1 MDRSSHSLDHMKD
14 HGSTASQIEAAE
26 LAAAQSEIQSR
37 ATRYIP
43 AIDGLRAISVI
54 AVLMYHLS
62 LSWWPG
68 GFLGVDLF
76 FVISGYVITRLILDS
91 IERSSALDLRKFY
104 RSRMRRLFPAL
115 LFMVVMTTLFVGVWA
130 PETIKRFV
138 SDLPYLF
145 TGMMNWALVAR
156 EQDYFST
163 IGRPP
168 LLQHTWSLAV
178 EIQFYLLWP
187 LILLFVLRFF
197 GKRRIPAFA
206 LFFALASGT
215 LLFLYSVKIDA
226 DSQTSVSHVYFGSDT
241 HSIGLF
247 LGAALA
253 VRWIPRNFSANIAS
267 GAKNFIDGFGIA
279 AFIGLL
285 SLFLFV
291 DPNDPTLYRIAFPL
305 TALFGCLALMSVVHP
320 ASRLAREI
328 TRAPLMWI
336 GERSYGIYL
345 WHWVVFQVTR
355 PSVDL
360 VGEEWALYA
369 LRILIV
375 FALADISYRWI
386 EVPVRNG
393 AIELWVRGLKY
404 RTPAVRLRQKSLVA
418 IAIAATLMA
427 TTTVSINAIE
437 RSDLQDRR
445 SASSASVNAGGSRS
459 DDPLASPQGING
471 KNGLWVTGDSVILG
485 IRSLLEGY
493 EPVDLVNAR
502 VGRQLSELIDVVAVD
517 VKSVPNSI
525 AILNVGNNGPIS
537 EESVTELFELLKNQ
551 PNFVVVNAAVPRG
564 WRESNNEIVARVIT
578 RYPNARLVDW
588 DRISR
593 DHPEYFAPDG
603 VHLVPT
609 GANVYVASILEALEE
624 IGYRD

>member
-1 MDRSSHSLDHMKD
+1 MALTDPDLTTTLRS
-14 HGSTASQIEAAE
+14 E
-26 LAAAQSEIQSR
+26 
-37 ATRYIP
+37 RYIP

-54 AVLMYHLS
+54 AVLLYHLT
-62 LSWWPG
+62 LPWWPG

-104 RSRMRRLFPAL
+104 RSRIRRLFPAL
-115 LFMVVMTTLFVGVWA
+115 IFMVVMTTLFVGVWA
-130 PETIKRFV
+130 PETVKRFV

-145 TGMMNWALVAR
+145 TGLMNWALVAR

-197 GKRRIPAFA
+197 GKKRIPAFA
-206 LFFALASGT
+206 LLFALASGT

-226 DSQTSVSHVYFGSDT
+226 ESATSVSHVYFGSDT

-253 VRWIPRNFSANIAS
+253 VRWIPRNFSADIAK
-267 GAKNFIDGFGIA
+267 GAKDFIDGFGVA
-279 AFIGLL
+279 AFLGLL

-305 TALFGCLALMSVVHP
+305 TAIFGCMALMSLVHP
-320 ASRLAREI
+320 ASRLARQF
-328 TRAPLMWI
+328 TRAPMMWI

-360 VGEEWALYA
+360 VGEDWALYA

-393 AIELWVRGLKY
+393 AVELWIKGLKY
-404 RTPAVRLRQKSLVA
+404 RTPVVRARQKTLVA
-418 IAIAATLMA
+418 IAIVATLAA

-437 RSDLQDRR
+437 STDVAAKRDQTTAQPSSSDF
-445 SASSASVNAGGSRS
+445 
-459 DDPLASPQGING
+459 DPVASPNQ
-471 KNGLWVTGDSVILG
+471 KTGLWIAGDSVILG
-485 IRSLLEGY
+485 IRSLLESY
-493 EPVDLVNAR
+493 EPVDLINAR
-502 VGRQLSELIDVVAVD
+502 VGRQLPELIDVVRVD
-517 VKSVPNSI
+517 VRSVPESI
-525 AILNVGNNGPIS
+525 AIVNLGNNGAIR
-537 EESVTELFELLKNQ
+537 EESVRELFELLKDQ
-551 PNFVVVNAAVPRG
+551 PYFIVVNAAVPRG
-564 WRESNNEIVARVIT
+564 WREANNEIIASMIDE
-578 RYPNARLVDW
+578 YPNGRLVDW
-588 DRISR
+588 SRISTDR
-593 DHPEYFAPDG
+593 PEYFAPDG

-609 GANVYVASILEALEE
+609 GANVYVSAILEVLEE
-624 IGYRD
+624 IGYRE

>member
-1 MDRSSHSLDHMKD
+1 MALTDPDLTTTLRS
-14 HGSTASQIEAAE
+14 E
-26 LAAAQSEIQSR
+26 
-37 ATRYIP
+37 RYIP

-54 AVLMYHLS
+54 AVLLYHLT
-62 LSWWPG
+62 LPWWPG

-104 RSRMRRLFPAL
+104 RSRIRRLFPAL
-115 LFMVVMTTLFVGVWA
+115 IFMVVMTTLFVGVWA
-130 PETIKRFV
+130 PETVKRFV

-145 TGMMNWALVAR
+145 TGLMNWALVAR

-197 GKRRIPAFA
+197 GKKRIPAFA
-206 LFFALASGT
+206 LLFALASGT

-226 DSQTSVSHVYFGSDT
+226 ESFSSVSHVYFGTDT

-253 VRWIPRNFSANIAS
+253 VRWIPRNFSANIAK
-267 GAKNFIDGFGIA
+267 GAKDFIDGFGIA
-279 AFIGLL
+279 AFLGLL

-305 TALFGCLALMSVVHP
+305 TAIFGCMALMSLVHP
-320 ASRLAREI
+320 ASRLARQF
-328 TRAPLMWI
+328 TRAPMMWI

-360 VGEEWALYA
+360 VGEDWALYA

-393 AIELWVRGLKY
+393 AIELWIKGLKY
-404 RTPAVRLRQKSLVA
+404 RTPVVRARQKTFVA
-418 IAIAATLMA
+418 IAIVATLA
-427 TTTVSINAIE
+427 STATVSINAIE
-437 RSDLQDRR
+437 STDVAAKKDQTRAQPSSSDF
-445 SASSASVNAGGSRS
+445 
-459 DDPLASPQGING
+459 DPVASPNQ
-471 KNGLWVTGDSVILG
+471 KTGLWIAGDSVILG
-485 IRSLLEGY
+485 IRSLLESY
-493 EPVDLVNAR
+493 EPVDLINAR
-502 VGRQLSELIDVVAVD
+502 VGRQLPELIDVVRVD
-517 VKSVPNSI
+517 VRNVPESI
-525 AILNVGNNGPIS
+525 AIVNLGNNGAIR
-537 EESVTELFELLKNQ
+537 EESVRELFEILKDQ
-551 PNFVVVNAAVPRG
+551 PHFIVVNAAVPRG
-564 WRESNNEIVARVIT
+564 WREANNEIIASMIDE
-578 RYPNARLVDW
+578 YPNGRLVDW
-588 DRISR
+588 SRISTDR
-593 DHPEYFAPDG
+593 PEYFAPDG

-609 GANVYVASILEALEE
+609 GANVYVSAILEVLEE
-624 IGYRD
+624 IGYRE

>member
-1 MDRSSHSLDHMKD
+1 MALTDPEITTTSK
-14 HGSTASQIEAAE
+14 
-26 LAAAQSEIQSR
+26 SE
-37 ATRYIP
+37 RYIP

-54 AVLMYHLS
+54 AVLLYHLT
-62 LSWWPG
+62 LPWWPG

-91 IERSSALDLRKFY
+91 IERSSALDLRRFY
-104 RSRMRRLFPAL
+104 RSRIRRLFPAL
-115 LFMVVMTTLFVGVWA
+115 IFMVVTTTLFIGVWA
-130 PETIKRFV
+130 PETVKRFV
-138 SDLPYLF
+138 SDLPFLF
-145 TGMMNWALVAR
+145 TGLMNWALVAR

-197 GKRRIPAFA
+197 GKKRIPAFA

-226 DSQTSVSHVYFGSDT
+226 ESSSSVSHVYFGSDT

-247 LGAALA
+247 LGSALA
-253 VRWIPRNFSANIAS
+253 VRWIPRNFSAEIAK

-279 AFIGLL
+279 ALIGLL
-285 SLFLFV
+285 ALFLFV

-305 TALFGCLALMSVVHP
+305 TAIFGCMFLMSVVHP
-320 ASRLAREI
+320 ASRLANQI
-328 TRAPLMWI
+328 TRAPMMWI

-360 VGEEWALYA
+360 VGEDWALYS

-393 AIELWVRGLKY
+393 AIELWIKGLKY
-404 RTPAVRLRQKSLVA
+404 RTSVVRARQKSLVA
-418 IAIAATLMA
+418 IAVVALFAA

-437 RSDLQDRR
+437 RSNDATD
-445 SASSASVNAGGSRS
+445 SAQVSVDENGSGS
-459 DDPLASPQGING
+459 DFDQVASPNG
-471 KNGLWVTGDSVILG
+471 KTGLWIAGDSVILG

-493 EPVDLVNAR
+493 EPVDLINAR
-502 VGRQLSELIDVVAVD
+502 VGRQLPELIDVVRVD
-517 VKSVPNSI
+517 VKSVPESI
-525 AILNVGNNGPIS
+525 AIVNLGNNGAIS
-537 EESVTELFELLKNQ
+537 EDRVRELFELLKDQ
-551 PNFVVVNAAVPRG
+551 PYFVVVNAAVPRG
-564 WRESNNEIVARVIT
+564 WREANNEIIASVIDE
-578 RYPNARLVDW
+578 YPNGRLVDW
-588 DRISR
+588 DRISTDR
-593 DHPEYFAPDG
+593 PEYFAPDG

-609 GANVYVASILEALEE
+609 GANVYVSSILEVLEE
-624 IGYRD
+624 IGYRE

>member
-1 MDRSSHSLDHMKD
+1 MALTDPEITTTSK
-14 HGSTASQIEAAE
+14 
-26 LAAAQSEIQSR
+26 SE
-37 ATRYIP
+37 RYIP

-54 AVLMYHLS
+54 AVLLYHLT
-62 LSWWPG
+62 LPWWPG

-91 IERSSALDLRKFY
+91 IERSSALDLRRFY
-104 RSRMRRLFPAL
+104 RSRIRRLFPAL
-115 LFMVVMTTLFVGVWA
+115 IFMVVTTTLFIGVWA
-130 PETIKRFV
+130 PETVKRFV
-138 SDLPYLF
+138 SDLPFLF
-145 TGMMNWALVAR
+145 TGLMNWALVAR

-197 GKRRIPAFA
+197 GKKRIPAFA

-226 DSQTSVSHVYFGSDT
+226 ESSSSVSHVYFGSDT

-247 LGAALA
+247 LGSALA
-253 VRWIPRNFSANIAS
+253 VRWIPRNFSAEIAK

-279 AFIGLL
+279 ALIGLL
-285 SLFLFV
+285 ALFLFV

-305 TALFGCLALMSVVHP
+305 TAIFGCMFLMSVVHP
-320 ASRLAREI
+320 ASRLANQI
-328 TRAPLMWI
+328 TRAPMMWI

-360 VGEEWALYA
+360 VGEDWALYS

-393 AIELWVRGLKY
+393 AIELWIKGLKY
-404 RTPAVRLRQKSLVA
+404 RTSVVRARQKSLVA
-418 IAIAATLMA
+418 IAVVALFAA

-437 RSDLQDRR
+437 RTNVATDAAEVSVDENSVGSDF
-445 SASSASVNAGGSRS
+445 
-459 DDPLASPQGING
+459 DPVASPNQ
-471 KNGLWVTGDSVILG
+471 KTGLWIAGDSVILG

-493 EPVDLVNAR
+493 EPVDLINAR
-502 VGRQLSELIDVVAVD
+502 VGRQLPELIDVVRVD
-517 VKSVPNSI
+517 VKSVPESI
-525 AILNVGNNGPIS
+525 AIVNLGNNGAIR
-537 EESVTELFELLKNQ
+537 EEQVRELFELLKDQ
-551 PNFVVVNAAVPRG
+551 PNFIVVNAAVPRG
-564 WRESNNEIVARVIT
+564 WREANNEIIASVIDE
-578 RYPNARLVDW
+578 YPNGRLVDW
-588 DRISR
+588 DRISTDR
-593 DHPEYFAPDG
+593 PEYFAPDG

-609 GANVYVASILEALEE
+609 GANVYVSSILEVLEE
-624 IGYRD
+624 IGYRE

>member
-1 MDRSSHSLDHMKD
+1 MALTDPDLTTTLRS
-14 HGSTASQIEAAE
+14 E
-26 LAAAQSEIQSR
+26 
-37 ATRYIP
+37 RYIP

-54 AVLMYHLS
+54 AVLLYHLT
-62 LSWWPG
+62 LPWWPG

-104 RSRMRRLFPAL
+104 RSRIRRLFPAL
-115 LFMVVMTTLFVGVWA
+115 IFMVVMTTLFVGVWA
-130 PETIKRFV
+130 PETVKRFV

-145 TGMMNWALVAR
+145 TGLMNWALVAR

-197 GKRRIPAFA
+197 GKKRIPAFA
-206 LFFALASGT
+206 LLFALASGT

-226 DSQTSVSHVYFGSDT
+226 ESATSVSHVYFGSDT

-253 VRWIPRNFSANIAS
+253 VRWIPRNFSADIAK
-267 GAKNFIDGFGIA
+267 GAKDFIDGFGIA
-279 AFIGLL
+279 AFLGLL

-305 TALFGCLALMSVVHP
+305 TAIFGCMALMSLVHP
-320 ASRLAREI
+320 ASRLARQF
-328 TRAPLMWI
+328 TRAPMMWI

-360 VGEEWALYA
+360 VGEDWALYA

-393 AIELWVRGLKY
+393 AVELWIKGLKY
-404 RTPAVRLRQKSLVA
+404 RTPVVRARQKTLVA
-418 IAIAATLMA
+418 IAIVATLAA

-437 RSDLQDRR
+437 STDVAAKRDQTTAQPSSSDF
-445 SASSASVNAGGSRS
+445 
-459 DDPLASPQGING
+459 DPVTSPNQ
-471 KNGLWVTGDSVILG
+471 KTGLWIAGDSVILG
-485 IRSLLEGY
+485 IRSLLESY
-493 EPVDLVNAR
+493 EPVDLINAR
-502 VGRQLSELIDVVAVD
+502 VGRQLPELIDVVRVD
-517 VKSVPNSI
+517 VRSVPESI
-525 AILNVGNNGPIS
+525 AIVNLGNNGAIR
-537 EESVTELFELLKNQ
+537 EESVRELFELLKDQ
-551 PNFVVVNAAVPRG
+551 PYFIVVNAAVPRG
-564 WRESNNEIVARVIT
+564 WREANNEIIASMIDE
-578 RYPNARLVDW
+578 YPNGRLVDW
-588 DRISR
+588 SRISTDR
-593 DHPEYFAPDG
+593 PEYFAPDG

-609 GANVYVASILEALEE
+609 GANVYVSAILEVLEE
-624 IGYRD
+624 IGYRE

>member
-1 MDRSSHSLDHMKD
+1 MALTDPEITTTSK
-14 HGSTASQIEAAE
+14 
-26 LAAAQSEIQSR
+26 SE
-37 ATRYIP
+37 RYIP

-54 AVLMYHLS
+54 AVLLYHLT
-62 LSWWPG
+62 LPWWPG

-104 RSRMRRLFPAL
+104 RSRIRRLFPAL
-115 LFMVVMTTLFVGVWA
+115 IFMVVTTTLFIGVWA
-130 PETIKRFV
+130 PETVKRFV
-138 SDLPYLF
+138 SDLPFLF
-145 TGMMNWALVAR
+145 TGLMNWALVAR

-197 GKRRIPAFA
+197 GKKRIPAFA

-226 DSQTSVSHVYFGSDT
+226 ESSSSVSHVYFGSDT

-253 VRWIPRNFSANIAS
+253 VRWIPRNFSADIEE

-305 TALFGCLALMSVVHP
+305 TAIFGCMALMSLVHP
-320 ASRLAREI
+320 ASRLARQF
-328 TRAPLMWI
+328 TRAPMMWI

-360 VGEEWALYA
+360 VGEDWALYS

-393 AIELWVRGLKY
+393 AIELWIKGLKY
-404 RTPAVRLRQKSLVA
+404 RTPVVRARQKSLVA
-418 IAIAATLMA
+418 IAVVALFAA

-437 RSDLQDRR
+437 RSNEATDAAAR
-445 SASSASVNAGGSRS
+445 SVDENGSGS
-459 DDPLASPQGING
+459 DFDPVASPNG
-471 KNGLWVTGDSVILG
+471 KTGLWIAGDSVILG

-493 EPVDLVNAR
+493 EPVDLINAR
-502 VGRQLSELIDVVAVD
+502 VGRQLPELIDVVRVD
-517 VKSVPNSI
+517 VKSVPESI
-525 AILNVGNNGPIS
+525 AIVNLGNNGAIS
-537 EESVTELFELLKNQ
+537 EDRVRELFELLKNQ
-551 PNFVVVNAAVPRG
+551 PYFVVVNAAVPRG
-564 WRESNNEIVARVIT
+564 WREANNEIITSVIDE
-578 RYPNARLVDW
+578 YPNGRLVDW
-588 DRISR
+588 DRISTDR
-593 DHPEYFAPDG
+593 PEYFAPDG

-609 GANVYVASILEALEE
+609 GANVYVSSILEVLEE
-624 IGYRD
+624 IGYRE

>member
-1 MDRSSHSLDHMKD
+1 MALSNSFIDPDVT
-14 HGSTASQIEAAE
+14 STAK
-26 LAAAQSEIQSR
+26 SE
-37 ATRYIP
+37 RYIP
-43 AIDGLRAISVI
+43 AIDGLRAISVV
-54 AVLMYHLS
+54 AVLMYHLT
-62 LSWWPG
+62 LPWWPG

-104 RSRMRRLFPAL
+104 RSRIRRLLPAL
-115 LFMVVMTTLFVGVWA
+115 IFLVVATTLFIGVWA
-130 PETIKRFV
+130 PETVKRFV

-145 TGMMNWALVAR
+145 TGLMNWALVAR
-156 EQDYFST
+156 EQDYFAT

-178 EIQFYLLWP
+178 EVQFYIIWP

-197 GKRRIPAFA
+197 GKKRIPAFA

-226 DSQTSVSHVYFGSDT
+226 ESASSVSHVYFGTDT

-253 VRWIPRNFSANIAS
+253 VRWIPRNFSAEVS
-267 GAKNFIDGFGIA
+267 PGARNFIDGFGIA
-279 AFIGLL
+279 ALAGILA
-285 SLFLFV
+285 LFLLV

-305 TALFGCLALMSVVHP
+305 TAIFGCMFLMSVVHP
-320 ASRLAREI
+320 ASRLATHI
-328 TRAPLMWI
+328 TRAPMMWI

-360 VGEEWALYA
+360 VGADWALYA

-393 AIELWVRGLKY
+393 AIELWIRGLKY
-404 RTPAVRLRQKSLVA
+404 RTRAVRTRQKALVA
-418 IAIAATLMA
+418 ISIVLTLSA
-427 TTTVSINAIE
+427 TTTVSLNAIE
-437 RSDLQDRR
+437 RSMIT
-445 SASSASVNAGGSRS
+445 ASDSTSSLE
-459 DDPLASPQGING
+459 DDPNGSEFDPVASPNE
-471 KNGLWVTGDSVILG
+471 KTGLWITGDSVILG
-485 IRSLLEGY
+485 IRSLLESY
-493 EPVDLVNAR
+493 EPIDLINAR
-502 VGRQLSELIDVVAVD
+502 VGRQLPELIDVVRVD
-517 VKSVPNSI
+517 LKSVPESI
-525 AILNVGNNGPIS
+525 AIINLGNNGAIR
-537 EESVTELFELLKNQ
+537 EDAVRELFDLLATQ
-551 PNFVVVNAAVPRG
+551 PHFIVVNAAVPRG
-564 WRESNNEIVARVIT
+564 WREANNEIIARLISE
-578 RYPNARLVDW
+578 YPNGRLVDW
-588 DRISR
+588 DQISTDR
-593 DHPEYFAPDG
+593 PEFFAPDG

-609 GANVYVASILEALEE
+609 GANAYVSSILEVLEE
-624 IGYRD
+624 IGYRQ

>member
-1 MDRSSHSLDHMKD
+1 MALTDPEITTRSK
-14 HGSTASQIEAAE
+14 
-26 LAAAQSEIQSR
+26 SE
-37 ATRYIP
+37 RYIP

-54 AVLMYHLS
+54 AVLLYHLT
-62 LSWWPG
+62 LPWWPG

-91 IERSSALDLRKFY
+91 IERSSALDLRRFY
-104 RSRMRRLFPAL
+104 RSRIRRLFPAL
-115 LFMVVMTTLFVGVWA
+115 IFMVVTTTLFIGVWA
-130 PETIKRFV
+130 PETVKRFV
-138 SDLPYLF
+138 SDLPFLF
-145 TGMMNWALVAR
+145 TGLMNWALVAR

-197 GKRRIPAFA
+197 GKKRIPAFA

-226 DSQTSVSHVYFGSDT
+226 ESSSSVSHVYFGSDT

-247 LGAALA
+247 LGSALA
-253 VRWIPRNFSANIAS
+253 VRWIPRNFSAEIAK
-267 GAKNFIDGFGIA
+267 GAKTFIDGFGIA
-279 AFIGLL
+279 ALIGLL
-285 SLFLFV
+285 ALFLFV

-305 TALFGCLALMSVVHP
+305 TAIFGCMFLMSVVHP
-320 ASRLAREI
+320 ASRLANQI
-328 TRAPLMWI
+328 TRAPMMWI

-360 VGEEWALYA
+360 VGEDWALYS

-393 AIELWVRGLKY
+393 AIELWIKGLKY
-404 RTPAVRLRQKSLVA
+404 RTSVVRARQKSLVA
-418 IAIAATLMA
+418 IAVVALFAA

-437 RSDLQDRR
+437 RTNVATDAAEVSVDEKSVGSDF
-445 SASSASVNAGGSRS
+445 
-459 DDPLASPQGING
+459 DPVASPNE
-471 KNGLWVTGDSVILG
+471 KTGLWIAGDSVILG

-493 EPVDLVNAR
+493 EPVDLINAR
-502 VGRQLSELIDVVAVD
+502 VGRQLPELIDVVRVD
-517 VKSVPNSI
+517 VKSVPESI
-525 AILNVGNNGPIS
+525 AIVNLGNNGAIR
-537 EESVTELFELLKNQ
+537 EEQVRELFELLKDQ
-551 PNFVVVNAAVPRG
+551 PNFIVVNAAVPRG
-564 WRESNNEIVARVIT
+564 WREANNEIIASVIDE
-578 RYPNARLVDW
+578 YPNGRLVDW
-588 DRISR
+588 DRISTDR
-593 DHPEYFAPDG
+593 PEYFAPDG

-609 GANVYVASILEALEE
+609 GANVYVSSILEVLEE
-624 IGYRD
+624 IGYRE

>member
-1 MDRSSHSLDHMKD
+1 MALTDPEITTTSK
-14 HGSTASQIEAAE
+14 
-26 LAAAQSEIQSR
+26 SE
-37 ATRYIP
+37 RYIP

-54 AVLMYHLS
+54 AVLLYHLT
-62 LSWWPG
+62 LPWWPG

-91 IERSSALDLRKFY
+91 IERSSALDLRRFY
-104 RSRMRRLFPAL
+104 RSRIRRLFPAL
-115 LFMVVMTTLFVGVWA
+115 IFMVVTTTLFIGVWS
-130 PETIKRFV
+130 PETVKRFV
-138 SDLPYLF
+138 SDLPFLF
-145 TGMMNWALVAR
+145 TGLMNWALVAR

-197 GKRRIPAFA
+197 GKKRIPAFA

-226 DSQTSVSHVYFGSDT
+226 ESSSSVSHVYFGSDT

-247 LGAALA
+247 LGSALA
-253 VRWIPRNFSANIAS
+253 VRWIPRNFSAEIAK

-279 AFIGLL
+279 ALIGLL
-285 SLFLFV
+285 ALFLFV

-305 TALFGCLALMSVVHP
+305 TAIFGCMFLMSVVHP
-320 ASRLAREI
+320 ASRLANQI
-328 TRAPLMWI
+328 TRAPMMWI

-360 VGEEWALYA
+360 VGEDWALYS

-393 AIELWVRGLKY
+393 AIELWIKGLKY
-404 RTPAVRLRQKSLVA
+404 RTSVVRARQKSLVA
-418 IAIAATLMA
+418 IAVVALFAA

-437 RSDLQDRR
+437 RTNVATDAAEVSVDENSVGSDF
-445 SASSASVNAGGSRS
+445 
-459 DDPLASPQGING
+459 DPVASPNQ
-471 KNGLWVTGDSVILG
+471 KTGLWIAGDSVILG

-493 EPVDLVNAR
+493 EPVDLINAR
-502 VGRQLSELIDVVAVD
+502 VGRQLPELIDVVRVD
-517 VKSVPNSI
+517 VKSVPESI
-525 AILNVGNNGPIS
+525 AIVNLGNNGAIR
-537 EESVTELFELLKNQ
+537 EEQVRELFELLKDQ
-551 PNFVVVNAAVPRG
+551 PNFIVVNAAVPRG
-564 WRESNNEIVARVIT
+564 WREANNEIIASVIDE
-578 RYPNARLVDW
+578 YPNGRLVDW
-588 DRISR
+588 DRISTDR
-593 DHPEYFAPDG
+593 PEYFAPDG

-609 GANVYVASILEALEE
+609 GANVYVSSILEVLEE
-624 IGYRD
+624 IGYRE

>member
-1 MDRSSHSLDHMKD
+1 MALTDPEITTTSK
-14 HGSTASQIEAAE
+14 
-26 LAAAQSEIQSR
+26 SE
-37 ATRYIP
+37 RYIP

-54 AVLMYHLS
+54 AVLLYHLT
-62 LSWWPG
+62 LPWWPG

-104 RSRMRRLFPAL
+104 RSRIRRLFPAL
-115 LFMVVMTTLFVGVWA
+115 IFMVVATTLFIGVWA
-130 PETIKRFV
+130 PETVKRFV
-138 SDLPYLF
+138 SDLPFLF
-145 TGMMNWALVAR
+145 TGLMNWALVAR

-197 GKRRIPAFA
+197 GKKRIPAFA

-226 DSQTSVSHVYFGSDT
+226 ESSSSVSHVYFGSDT

-253 VRWIPRNFSANIAS
+253 VRWIPRNFSADIEE

-305 TALFGCLALMSVVHP
+305 TAIFGCMALMSLVHP
-320 ASRLAREI
+320 ASRLARQF
-328 TRAPLMWI
+328 TRAPMMWI

-360 VGEEWALYA
+360 VGEDWALYS

-393 AIELWVRGLKY
+393 AIELWIKGLKY
-404 RTPAVRLRQKSLVA
+404 RTPVVRARQKSLVA
-418 IAIAATLMA
+418 IAVVALFAA

-437 RSDLQDRR
+437 RSNDATDAAAR
-445 SASSASVNAGGSRS
+445 SVDENGSGS
-459 DDPLASPQGING
+459 DFDPVASPNG
-471 KNGLWVTGDSVILG
+471 KTGLWIAGDSVILG

-493 EPVDLVNAR
+493 EPVDLINAR
-502 VGRQLSELIDVVAVD
+502 VGRQLPELIDVVRVD
-517 VKSVPNSI
+517 VKSVPESI
-525 AILNVGNNGPIS
+525 AIVNLGNNGAIS
-537 EESVTELFELLKNQ
+537 EDRVRELFELLKNQ
-551 PNFVVVNAAVPRG
+551 PYFVVVNAAVPRG
-564 WRESNNEIVARVIT
+564 WREANNEIITSVIDE
-578 RYPNARLVDW
+578 YPNGRLVDW
-588 DRISR
+588 DRISTDR
-593 DHPEYFAPDG
+593 PEYFAPDG

-609 GANVYVASILEALEE
+609 GANVYVSSILEVLEE
-624 IGYRD
+624 IGYRE

>member
-1 MDRSSHSLDHMKD
+1 MALTDPEITTTSK
-14 HGSTASQIEAAE
+14 
-26 LAAAQSEIQSR
+26 SE
-37 ATRYIP
+37 RYIP

-54 AVLMYHLS
+54 AVLLYHLT
-62 LSWWPG
+62 LPWWPG

-91 IERSSALDLRKFY
+91 IERSSALDLRRFY
-104 RSRMRRLFPAL
+104 RSRIRRLFPAL
-115 LFMVVMTTLFVGVWA
+115 IFMVVTTTLFIGVWS
-130 PETIKRFV
+130 PETVKRFV
-138 SDLPYLF
+138 SDLPFLF
-145 TGMMNWALVAR
+145 TGLMNWALVAR

-197 GKRRIPAFA
+197 GKKRIPAFA

-226 DSQTSVSHVYFGSDT
+226 ESSSSVSHVYFGSDT

-247 LGAALA
+247 LGSALA
-253 VRWIPRNFSANIAS
+253 VRWIPRNFSAEIAK
-267 GAKNFIDGFGIA
+267 GAKTFIDGFGIA
-279 AFIGLL
+279 ALIGLL
-285 SLFLFV
+285 ALFLFV

-305 TALFGCLALMSVVHP
+305 TAIFGCMFLMSVVHP
-320 ASRLAREI
+320 ASRLANQI
-328 TRAPLMWI
+328 TRAPMMWI

-360 VGEEWALYA
+360 VGEDWALYS

-393 AIELWVRGLKY
+393 AIELWIKGLKY
-404 RTPAVRLRQKSLVA
+404 RTSVVRARQKSLVA
-418 IAIAATLMA
+418 IAVVALFAA

-437 RSDLQDRR
+437 RTNVATDAAEVSVDENSVGSDF
-445 SASSASVNAGGSRS
+445 
-459 DDPLASPQGING
+459 DPVASPNQ
-471 KNGLWVTGDSVILG
+471 KTGLWIAGDSVILG

-493 EPVDLVNAR
+493 EPVDLINAR
-502 VGRQLSELIDVVAVD
+502 VGRQLPELIDVVRVD
-517 VKSVPNSI
+517 VKSVPESI
-525 AILNVGNNGPIS
+525 AIVNLGNNGAIR
-537 EESVTELFELLKNQ
+537 EEQVRELFELLKDQ
-551 PNFVVVNAAVPRG
+551 PNFIVVNAAVPRG
-564 WRESNNEIVARVIT
+564 WREANNEIIASVIDE
-578 RYPNARLVDW
+578 YPNGRLVDW
-588 DRISR
+588 DRISTDR
-593 DHPEYFAPDG
+593 PEYFAPDG

-609 GANVYVASILEALEE
+609 GANVYVSSILEVLEE
-624 IGYRD
+624 IGYRE

>member
-1 MDRSSHSLDHMKD
+1 MALTDPEITTRSK
-14 HGSTASQIEAAE
+14 
-26 LAAAQSEIQSR
+26 SE
-37 ATRYIP
+37 RYIP

-54 AVLMYHLS
+54 AVLLYHLT
-62 LSWWPG
+62 LPWWPG

-91 IERSSALDLRKFY
+91 IERSSALDLRRFY
-104 RSRMRRLFPAL
+104 RSRIRRLFPAL
-115 LFMVVMTTLFVGVWA
+115 IFMVVTTTLFIGVWA
-130 PETIKRFV
+130 PETVKRFV
-138 SDLPYLF
+138 SDLPFLF
-145 TGMMNWALVAR
+145 TGLMNWALVAR

-197 GKRRIPAFA
+197 GKKRIPAFA

-226 DSQTSVSHVYFGSDT
+226 ESSSSVSHVYFGSDT

-247 LGAALA
+247 LGSALA
-253 VRWIPRNFSANIAS
+253 VRWIPRNFSAEIAK

-279 AFIGLL
+279 ALIGLL
-285 SLFLFV
+285 ALFLFV

-305 TALFGCLALMSVVHP
+305 TAIFGCMFLMSVVHP
-320 ASRLAREI
+320 ASRLANQI
-328 TRAPLMWI
+328 TRAPMMWI

-360 VGEEWALYA
+360 VGEDWALYS

-393 AIELWVRGLKY
+393 AIELWIKGLKY
-404 RTPAVRLRQKSLVA
+404 RTSVVRARQKSLVA
-418 IAIAATLMA
+418 IAVVALFAA

-437 RSDLQDRR
+437 RTNVATDAAEVSVDENSVGSDF
-445 SASSASVNAGGSRS
+445 
-459 DDPLASPQGING
+459 DPVASPNE
-471 KNGLWVTGDSVILG
+471 KTGLWIAGDSVILG

-493 EPVDLVNAR
+493 EPVDLINAR
-502 VGRQLSELIDVVAVD
+502 VGRQLPELIDVVRVD
-517 VKSVPNSI
+517 VKSVPESI
-525 AILNVGNNGPIS
+525 AIVNLGNNGAIR
-537 EESVTELFELLKNQ
+537 EEQVRELFELLKDQ
-551 PNFVVVNAAVPRG
+551 PNFIVVNAAVPRG
-564 WRESNNEIVARVIT
+564 WREANNEIIASVIDE
-578 RYPNARLVDW
+578 YPNGRLVDW
-588 DRISR
+588 DRISTDR
-593 DHPEYFAPDG
+593 PEYFAPDG

-609 GANVYVASILEALEE
+609 GANVYVSSILEVLEE
-624 IGYRD
+624 IGYRE

>member
-1 MDRSSHSLDHMKD
+1 MALTDPEITTTSK
-14 HGSTASQIEAAE
+14 
-26 LAAAQSEIQSR
+26 SE
-37 ATRYIP
+37 RYIP

-54 AVLMYHLS
+54 AVLLYHLT
-62 LSWWPG
+62 LPWWPG

-104 RSRMRRLFPAL
+104 RSRIRRLFPAL
-115 LFMVVMTTLFVGVWA
+115 IFMVVTTTLFIGVWA
-130 PETIKRFV
+130 PETVKRFV
-138 SDLPYLF
+138 SDLPFLF
-145 TGMMNWALVAR
+145 TGLMNWALVAR

-197 GKRRIPAFA
+197 GKKRIPAFA

-226 DSQTSVSHVYFGSDT
+226 ESSSSVSHVYFGSDT

-253 VRWIPRNFSANIAS
+253 VRWIPRNFSADIEE

-285 SLFLFV
+285 LLFLFV

-305 TALFGCLALMSVVHP
+305 TAIFGCMALMSLVHP
-320 ASRLAREI
+320 ASRLARQF
-328 TRAPLMWI
+328 TRAPMMWI

-360 VGEEWALYA
+360 VGEDWALYS

-393 AIELWVRGLKY
+393 AIELWIKGLKY
-404 RTPAVRLRQKSLVA
+404 RTPVVRARQKSLVA
-418 IAIAATLMA
+418 IAVVALFAA

-437 RSDLQDRR
+437 RSNEATDAAAR
-445 SASSASVNAGGSRS
+445 SVDENGSGS
-459 DDPLASPQGING
+459 DFDPVASPNG
-471 KNGLWVTGDSVILG
+471 KTGLWIAGDSVILG

-493 EPVDLVNAR
+493 EPVDLINAR
-502 VGRQLSELIDVVAVD
+502 VGRQLPELIDVVRVD
-517 VKSVPNSI
+517 VKSVPESI
-525 AILNVGNNGPIS
+525 AIVNLGNNGAIS
-537 EESVTELFELLKNQ
+537 EDRVRELFELLKNQ
-551 PNFVVVNAAVPRG
+551 PYFVVVNAAVPRA
-564 WRESNNEIVARVIT
+564 WREANNEIITSVIDE
-578 RYPNARLVDW
+578 YPNGRLVDW
-588 DRISR
+588 DRISTDR
-593 DHPEYFAPDG
+593 PEYFAPDG

-609 GANVYVASILEALEE
+609 GANVYVSSILEVLEE
-624 IGYRD
+624 IGYRE

>member
-1 MDRSSHSLDHMKD
+1 MALTDPEITRRSK
-14 HGSTASQIEAAE
+14 
-26 LAAAQSEIQSR
+26 SE
-37 ATRYIP
+37 RYIP

-54 AVLMYHLS
+54 AVLLYHLT
-62 LSWWPG
+62 LPWWPG

-91 IERSSALDLRKFY
+91 IERSSALDLRRFY
-104 RSRMRRLFPAL
+104 RSRIRRLFPAL
-115 LFMVVMTTLFVGVWA
+115 IFMVVTTTLFIGVWA
-130 PETIKRFV
+130 PETVKRFV
-138 SDLPYLF
+138 SDLPFLF
-145 TGMMNWALVAR
+145 TGLMNWALVAR

-197 GKRRIPAFA
+197 GKKRIPAFA

-226 DSQTSVSHVYFGSDT
+226 ESSSSVSHVYFGSDT

-247 LGAALA
+247 LGSALA
-253 VRWIPRNFSANIAS
+253 VRWIPRNFSAEIAK

-279 AFIGLL
+279 ALIGLL
-285 SLFLFV
+285 ALFLFV

-305 TALFGCLALMSVVHP
+305 TAIFGCMFLMSVVHP
-320 ASRLAREI
+320 ASRLANQI
-328 TRAPLMWI
+328 TRAPMMWI

-360 VGEEWALYA
+360 VGEDWALYS

-393 AIELWVRGLKY
+393 AIELWIKGLKY
-404 RTPAVRLRQKSLVA
+404 RTSVVRARQKSLVA
-418 IAIAATLMA
+418 IAVVALFAA

-437 RSDLQDRR
+437 RTNVATDAAEVSVDENSVGSDF
-445 SASSASVNAGGSRS
+445 
-459 DDPLASPQGING
+459 DPVASPNE
-471 KNGLWVTGDSVILG
+471 KTGLWIAGDSVILG

-493 EPVDLVNAR
+493 EPVDLINAR
-502 VGRQLSELIDVVAVD
+502 VGRQLPELIDVVRVD
-517 VKSVPNSI
+517 VKSVPGSI
-525 AILNVGNNGPIS
+525 AIVNLGNNGAIR
-537 EESVTELFELLKNQ
+537 EEQVRELFELLKDQ
-551 PNFVVVNAAVPRG
+551 PNFIVVNAAVPRG
-564 WRESNNEIVARVIT
+564 WREANNEIIASVIDE
-578 RYPNARLVDW
+578 YPNGRLVDW
-588 DRISR
+588 DRISTDR
-593 DHPEYFAPDG
+593 PEYFAPDG

-609 GANVYVASILEALEE
+609 GANVYVSSILEVLEE
-624 IGYRD
+624 IGYRE

>member
-1 MDRSSHSLDHMKD
+1 MALTDPEITTTSK
-14 HGSTASQIEAAE
+14 
-26 LAAAQSEIQSR
+26 SE
-37 ATRYIP
+37 RYIP

-54 AVLMYHLS
+54 AVLLYHLT
-62 LSWWPG
+62 LPWWPG

-104 RSRMRRLFPAL
+104 RSRIRRLFPAL
-115 LFMVVMTTLFVGVWA
+115 IFMVVTTTLFIGVWA
-130 PETIKRFV
+130 PETVKRFV
-138 SDLPYLF
+138 SDLPFLF
-145 TGMMNWALVAR
+145 TGLMNWALVAR

-197 GKRRIPAFA
+197 GKKRIPAFA

-226 DSQTSVSHVYFGSDT
+226 ESSSSVSHVYFGSDT

-253 VRWIPRNFSANIAS
+253 VRWIPRNFSAEIAK

-279 AFIGLL
+279 ALIGLL
-285 SLFLFV
+285 ALFFFV

-305 TALFGCLALMSVVHP
+305 TAIFGCMFLMSVVHP
-320 ASRLAREI
+320 ASRLANQI
-328 TRAPLMWI
+328 TRAPMMWI

-360 VGEEWALYA
+360 VGEDWALYS

-393 AIELWVRGLKY
+393 AIELWIKGLKY
-404 RTPAVRLRQKSLVA
+404 RTSVVRARQKSLVA
-418 IAIAATLMA
+418 IAVVALFAA

-437 RSDLQDRR
+437 RSNDATDAAAR
-445 SASSASVNAGGSRS
+445 SVDENGSGS
-459 DDPLASPQGING
+459 DFDPVASPNG
-471 KNGLWVTGDSVILG
+471 KTGLWIAGDSVILG

-493 EPVDLVNAR
+493 EPVDLINAR
-502 VGRQLSELIDVVAVD
+502 VGRQLPELIDVVRVD
-517 VKSVPNSI
+517 VKSVPESI
-525 AILNVGNNGPIS
+525 AIVNLGNNGAIS
-537 EESVTELFELLKNQ
+537 EDRVRELFELLKNQ
-551 PNFVVVNAAVPRG
+551 PYFVVVNAAVPRG
-564 WRESNNEIVARVIT
+564 WREANNEIITSVIDE
-578 RYPNARLVDW
+578 YPNGRLVDW
-588 DRISR
+588 DRISTDR
-593 DHPEYFAPDG
+593 PEYFAPDG

-609 GANVYVASILEALEE
+609 GANVYVSSILEVLEE
-624 IGYRD
+624 IGYRE

>member
-1 MDRSSHSLDHMKD
+1 MALTDPEITTTSK
-14 HGSTASQIEAAE
+14 
-26 LAAAQSEIQSR
+26 SE
-37 ATRYIP
+37 RYIP

-54 AVLMYHLS
+54 AVLLYHLT
-62 LSWWPG
+62 LPWWPG

-104 RSRMRRLFPAL
+104 RSRIRRLFPAL
-115 LFMVVMTTLFVGVWA
+115 IFMVVTTTLFIGVWA
-130 PETIKRFV
+130 PETVKRFV

-145 TGMMNWALVAR
+145 TGLMNWALVAR

-197 GKRRIPAFA
+197 GKKRIPAFA

-226 DSQTSVSHVYFGSDT
+226 ESSSSVSHVYFGSDT

-253 VRWIPRNFSANIAS
+253 VRWIPRNFSADIEE

-279 AFIGLL
+279 AFIGLI

-305 TALFGCLALMSVVHP
+305 TAIFGCMALMSLVHP
-320 ASRLAREI
+320 ASRLARQF
-328 TRAPLMWI
+328 TRAPMMWI

-360 VGEEWALYA
+360 VGEDWALYS

-393 AIELWVRGLKY
+393 AIELWIKGLKY
-404 RTPAVRLRQKSLVA
+404 RTPVVRARQKSLVA
-418 IAIAATLMA
+418 IAVVALFAA

-437 RSDLQDRR
+437 RSNDATD
-445 SASSASVNAGGSRS
+445 SAQVSVDENGSGS
-459 DDPLASPQGING
+459 DFDPVASPNG
-471 KNGLWVTGDSVILG
+471 KTGLWIAGDSVILG

-493 EPVDLVNAR
+493 EPVDLINAR
-502 VGRQLSELIDVVAVD
+502 VGRQLPELIDVVRVD
-517 VKSVPNSI
+517 VKSVPESI
-525 AILNVGNNGPIS
+525 AIVNLGNNGAIS
-537 EESVTELFELLKNQ
+537 EDRVRELFELLKDQ
-551 PNFVVVNAAVPRG
+551 PYFVVVNAAVPRG
-564 WRESNNEIVARVIT
+564 WREANNEIITSVIDE
-578 RYPNARLVDW
+578 YPNGRLVDW
-588 DRISR
+588 DRISTDR
-593 DHPEYFAPDG
+593 PEYFAPDG

-609 GANVYVASILEALEE
+609 GANVYVSSILEVLEE
-624 IGYRD
+624 IGYRE

>member
-1 MDRSSHSLDHMKD
+1 MALTDPEITTTSK
-14 HGSTASQIEAAE
+14 
-26 LAAAQSEIQSR
+26 SE
-37 ATRYIP
+37 RYIP

-54 AVLMYHLS
+54 AVLLYHLT
-62 LSWWPG
+62 LPWWPG

-104 RSRMRRLFPAL
+104 RSRIRRLFPAL
-115 LFMVVMTTLFVGVWA
+115 IFMVVTTTLFIGVWA
-130 PETIKRFV
+130 PETVKRFV
-138 SDLPYLF
+138 SDLPFLF
-145 TGMMNWALVAR
+145 TGLMNWALVAR

-197 GKRRIPAFA
+197 GKKRIPAFA

-226 DSQTSVSHVYFGSDT
+226 ESSSSVSHVYFGSDT

-253 VRWIPRNFSANIAS
+253 VRWIPRNFSADIEE

-305 TALFGCLALMSVVHP
+305 TAIFGCMALMSLVHP
-320 ASRLAREI
+320 ASRLARQF
-328 TRAPLMWI
+328 TRAPMMWI

-360 VGEEWALYA
+360 VGEDWALYS

-393 AIELWVRGLKY
+393 AIELWIKGLKY
-404 RTPAVRLRQKSLVA
+404 RTPVVRARQKSLVA
-418 IAIAATLMA
+418 IAVVALFAA

-437 RSDLQDRR
+437 RSNDATDAAAR
-445 SASSASVNAGGSRS
+445 SVDENGSGS
-459 DDPLASPQGING
+459 DFDPVASPNG
-471 KNGLWVTGDSVILG
+471 KTGLWIAGDSVILG

-493 EPVDLVNAR
+493 EPVDLINAR
-502 VGRQLSELIDVVAVD
+502 VGRQLPELIDVVRVD
-517 VKSVPNSI
+517 VKSVPESI
-525 AILNVGNNGPIS
+525 AIVNLGNNGAIS
-537 EESVTELFELLKNQ
+537 EDRVRELFELLKNQ
-551 PNFVVVNAAVPRG
+551 PYFVVVNAAVPRG
-564 WRESNNEIVARVIT
+564 WREANNEIITSVIDE
-578 RYPNARLVDW
+578 YPNGRLVDW
-588 DRISR
+588 DRISTDR
-593 DHPEYFAPDG
+593 PEYFAPDG

-609 GANVYVASILEALEE
+609 GANVYVSSILEVLEE
-624 IGYRD
+624 IGYRE

>member
-1 MDRSSHSLDHMKD
+1 MALTDPDLTTTLRS
-14 HGSTASQIEAAE
+14 E
-26 LAAAQSEIQSR
+26 
-37 ATRYIP
+37 RYIP

-54 AVLMYHLS
+54 AVLLYHLT
-62 LSWWPG
+62 LPWWPG

-104 RSRMRRLFPAL
+104 RSRIRRLFPAL
-115 LFMVVMTTLFVGVWA
+115 IFMVVMTTLFVGVWA
-130 PETIKRFV
+130 PETVKRFV

-145 TGMMNWALVAR
+145 TGLMNWALVAR

-197 GKRRIPAFA
+197 GKKRIPAFA
-206 LFFALASGT
+206 LLFALASGT

-226 DSQTSVSHVYFGSDT
+226 ESATSVSHVYFGSDT

-253 VRWIPRNFSANIAS
+253 VRWIPRNFSADIAK
-267 GAKNFIDGFGIA
+267 GAKDFIDGFGVA
-279 AFIGLL
+279 AFLGLL

-305 TALFGCLALMSVVHP
+305 TAIFGCMALMSLVHP
-320 ASRLAREI
+320 ASRLARQF
-328 TRAPLMWI
+328 TRAPMMWI

-360 VGEEWALYA
+360 VGEDWALYA

-393 AIELWVRGLKY
+393 AVELWIKGLKY
-404 RTPAVRLRQKSLVA
+404 RTPVVRARQKTLVA
-418 IAIAATLMA
+418 IAIVATLAA

-437 RSDLQDRR
+437 STDVAAKSDQTT
-445 SASSASVNAGGSRS
+445 AQPSSS
-459 DDPLASPQGING
+459 DFDPVASPNQ
-471 KNGLWVTGDSVILG
+471 KTGLWIAGDSVILG
-485 IRSLLEGY
+485 IRSLLESY
-493 EPVDLVNAR
+493 EPVDLINAR
-502 VGRQLSELIDVVAVD
+502 VGRQLPELIDVVRVD
-517 VKSVPNSI
+517 VRSVPESI
-525 AILNVGNNGPIS
+525 AIVNLGNNGAIR
-537 EESVTELFELLKNQ
+537 EEGVRELFELLKDQ
-551 PNFVVVNAAVPRG
+551 PYFIVVNAAVPRG
-564 WRESNNEIVARVIT
+564 WREANNEIIASMIDE
-578 RYPNARLVDW
+578 YPNGRLVDW
-588 DRISR
+588 SRISTDR
-593 DHPEYFAPDG
+593 PEYFAPDG

-609 GANVYVASILEALEE
+609 GANVYVSAILEVLEE
-624 IGYRD
+624 IGYRE

>member
-1 MDRSSHSLDHMKD
+1 MALTDPDITTTLRS
-14 HGSTASQIEAAE
+14 E
-26 LAAAQSEIQSR
+26 
-37 ATRYIP
+37 RYIP

-54 AVLMYHLS
+54 AVLLYHLT
-62 LSWWPG
+62 LPWWPG

-104 RSRMRRLFPAL
+104 RSRIRRLFPAL
-115 LFMVVMTTLFVGVWA
+115 IFMVVMTTLFVGVWA
-130 PETIKRFV
+130 PETVKRFV

-145 TGMMNWALVAR
+145 TGLMNWALVAR

-197 GKRRIPAFA
+197 GKKRIPAFA
-206 LFFALASGT
+206 LLFALASGT

-226 DSQTSVSHVYFGSDT
+226 ESATSVSHVYFGSDT

-253 VRWIPRNFSANIAS
+253 VRWIPRNFSADIAK
-267 GAKNFIDGFGIA
+267 GAKDFIDGFGIA
-279 AFIGLL
+279 AFLGLL

-305 TALFGCLALMSVVHP
+305 TAIFGCMALMSLVHP
-320 ASRLAREI
+320 ASRLARQF
-328 TRAPLMWI
+328 TRAPMMWI

-360 VGEEWALYA
+360 VGEDWALYA

-393 AIELWVRGLKY
+393 AVELWIKGLKY
-404 RTPAVRLRQKSLVA
+404 RTPVVRARQKTLVA
-418 IAIAATLMA
+418 IAIVATLAA

-437 RSDLQDRR
+437 STDVAAKRDQTTAQPSSSDF
-445 SASSASVNAGGSRS
+445 
-459 DDPLASPQGING
+459 DPVASPNQ
-471 KNGLWVTGDSVILG
+471 KTGLWIAGDSVILG
-485 IRSLLEGY
+485 IRSLLESY
-493 EPVDLVNAR
+493 EPVDLINAR
-502 VGRQLSELIDVVAVD
+502 VGRQLPELIDVVRVD
-517 VKSVPNSI
+517 VRSVPESI
-525 AILNVGNNGPIS
+525 AIVNLGNNGAIR
-537 EESVTELFELLKNQ
+537 EESVRELFELLKDQ
-551 PNFVVVNAAVPRG
+551 PNFIVVNAAVPRG
-564 WRESNNEIVARVIT
+564 WREANNEIIASMIDE
-578 RYPNARLVDW
+578 YPNGRLVDW
-588 DRISR
+588 SRISTDR
-593 DHPEYFAPDG
+593 PEYFAPDG

-609 GANVYVASILEALEE
+609 GANVYVSAILEVLEE
-624 IGYRD
+624 IDYRE

>member
-1 MDRSSHSLDHMKD
+1 MALTDPEIATRSK
-14 HGSTASQIEAAE
+14 
-26 LAAAQSEIQSR
+26 SE
-37 ATRYIP
+37 RYIP

-54 AVLMYHLS
+54 AVLLYHLT
-62 LSWWPG
+62 LPWWPG

-104 RSRMRRLFPAL
+104 RSRIRRLFPAL
-115 LFMVVMTTLFVGVWA
+115 IFMVVTTTLFIGVWA
-130 PETIKRFV
+130 PETVKRFV
-138 SDLPYLF
+138 SDLPFLF
-145 TGMMNWALVAR
+145 TGLMNWALVAR

-197 GKRRIPAFA
+197 GKKRIPAFA

-226 DSQTSVSHVYFGSDT
+226 ESSSSVSHVYFGSDT

-253 VRWIPRNFSANIAS
+253 VRWIPRNFSADIEE

-305 TALFGCLALMSVVHP
+305 TAIFGCMALMSLVHP
-320 ASRLAREI
+320 ASRLARQF
-328 TRAPLMWI
+328 TRAPMMWI

-360 VGEEWALYA
+360 VGEDWALYS

-393 AIELWVRGLKY
+393 AIELWIKGLKY
-404 RTPAVRLRQKSLVA
+404 RTPVVRARQKSLVA
-418 IAIAATLMA
+418 IAVVALFAA

-437 RSDLQDRR
+437 RSNDATDAAAR
-445 SASSASVNAGGSRS
+445 SVDENGSGS
-459 DDPLASPQGING
+459 DFDPVASPNG
-471 KNGLWVTGDSVILG
+471 KTGLWIAGDSVILG

-493 EPVDLVNAR
+493 EPVDLINAR
-502 VGRQLSELIDVVAVD
+502 VGRQLPELIDVVRVD
-517 VKSVPNSI
+517 VKSVPESI
-525 AILNVGNNGPIS
+525 AIVNLGNNGAIS
-537 EESVTELFELLKNQ
+537 EDRVRELFELLKDQ
-551 PNFVVVNAAVPRG
+551 PYFVVVNAAVPRG
-564 WRESNNEIVARVIT
+564 WREANNEIIASVIDE
-578 RYPNARLVDW
+578 YPNGRLVDW
-588 DRISR
+588 DRISTDR
-593 DHPEYFAPDG
+593 PEYFAPDG

-609 GANVYVASILEALEE
+609 GANVYVSSILEVLEE
-624 IGYRD
+624 VGYRE